1 MKPVKTSWDQ
11 FNSVETRWNQL
22 KPVETSSN
30 QLKPV
35 EKLVCYNG
43 DEIKLVHTESFI
55 EFPVNWVFGSNN
67 AE

>member
-11 FNSVETRWNQL
+11 FNSVETRWNQF
-22 KPVETSSN
+22 KPVETSWEIS
-30 QLKPV
+30 
-35 EKLVCYNG
+35 VCNESRHYNG

-67 AE
+67 AK